1 MFVTEDRL
9 LRDGA
14 RVHARRSLVSAESL
28 PTSATFGQTPT
39 CATHHRVPPPREV
52 VIPWPEGRWICF
64 STNSSADVPPIFSS
78 LRVLFSA
85 QQLQPTPNQSVA
97 HSLLKRKS
105 LTHIFSMIS
114 TLRDHS
120 PAPERKSTHLF
131 SGACALFRK
140 THRGTP
146 RNSSHN
152 GTVNVLEHSVSPPE
166 LERVASHPT
175 SVGFAQRGILRNDPD
190 RDVRSRGNPRARRT
204 L

>member
-14 RVHARRSLVSAESL
+14 RVRARRSLVSAESL

-39 CATHHRVPPPREV
+39 CATHHRVPPPGEV
-52 VIPWPEGRWICF
+52 VVPWPEGRGICF
-64 STNSSADVPPIFSS
+64 STNSSADVPPVFSS

-120 PAPERKSTHLF
+120 AAPERKSTPLF

-146 RNSSHN
+146 PKILPQWDSQRSGAFRQSA
-152 GTVNVLEHSVSPPE
+152 
-166 LERVASHPT
+166 RARAS
-175 SVGFAQRGILRNDPD
+175 GFASNFRGFCSAWYTPK
-190 RDVRSRGNPRARRT
+190 
-204 L
+204 